1 MQCIMHLEEHAA
13 LHPSKGEV
21 LVTGAAG
28 GLGGIA
34 VAILSQLGYTVVA
47 SSGRAESLDGYL
59 RSLGAARVI
68 GRLVHDPARPLGEQL
83 WAGCVDSVGGDT
95 LAAVLGQTKYR
106 CGVASTGVAGGGEL
120 NTSVYP
126 LILRGIR
133 LLGVDSTLPYNVE
146 GYPAEDNEEWLA
158 ERMRIWARLDTDLDR
173 GKLHLLSTN
182 EIGLSE
188 VREWSETILRGGVQ
202 GRIVVD
208 VDK

>member
-1 MQCIMHLEEHAA
+1 M
-13 LHPSKGEV
+13 
-21 LVTGAAG
+21 
-28 GLGGIA
+28 
-34 VAILSQLGYTVVA
+34 
-47 SSGRAESLDGYL
+47 
-59 RSLGAARVI
+59 
-68 GRLVHDPARPLGEQL
+68 
-83 WAGCVDSVGGDT
+83 
-95 LAAVLGQTKYR
+95 
-106 CGVASTGVAGGGEL
+106 
-120 NTSVYP
+120 
-126 LILRGIR
+126 
-133 LLGVDSTLPYNVE
+133 DSTLPYNVE